1 MLSVVAVLSTCA
13 SADFLPA
20 PEPHETIE
28 KAKAAIII
36 NVNAILFICFFF
48 NPTKLINFAFIMANP
63 LKQLAGQT
71 VIYGLSTILARII
84 NFLFVPI
91 YTRLLTP
98 ESYGVVTEFMAYI
111 AVLQVVLVLGL
122 ETGCFRFAN
131 KEGVDPKKV
140 YSSAFVTV
148 FCVSATFLALMIA
161 FASPIASLLG
171 YGGYEA
177 CVMYMGGILA
187 LDAVTAI
194 LFAKL
199 RQENKAFKFAILKTV
214 KIITETA
221 ANLVLF
227 LWFPKHVDSA
237 RWLLHFIPET
247 PDFSYVIFA
256 IFISCIVCGLLFIP
270 DFLKLSFRLDRK
282 LMRQMLAYSLP
293 LMVAALPGVINDFL
307 DRILFRF
314 FDTNADAWRSSL
326 GLYQAAVKL
335 AVIMNLFIQMFR
347 YAAEPFFFKR
357 AREKD
362 SRQLYASVQEYF
374 TAFCGLVFLGVILYI
389 DIIALILGP
398 QFRSAVG
405 IVPVMLLSYMI
416 LGMLFN
422 VSMWYKLSGKTDMAI
437 WITLSGLAVTALVI
451 ILFMPKYSYW
461 AAAFGHLASYV
472 VMFAIS
478 SVLGAKY
485 YPIPYRW
492 GRLMGIFLLMG
503 TAYGASLL
511 VDSLFFAD
519 VALGQSPA
527 GQVVAKLGVHTL
539 LILLYAL
546 AAWKTIRHRS

>member
-1 MLSVVAVLSTCA
+1 MYFCAV
-13 SADFLPA
+13 
-20 PEPHETIE
+20 
-28 KAKAAIII
+28 
-36 NVNAILFICFFF
+36 
-48 NPTKLINFAFIMANP
+48 MANP

-71 VIYGLSTILARII
+71 AIYGLSTILARII

-131 KEGVDPKKV
+131 KEGMDPRKV
-140 YSSAFVTV
+140 YSNAFVTV
-148 FCVSATFLALMIA
+148 FCISVTFLALMLA
-161 FASPIASLLG
+161 FSSPIASALG
-171 YGGYEA
+171 YDGYGA
-177 CVMYMGGILA
+177 CIKYIGGILA
-187 LDAVTAI
+187 LDSVTAI
-194 LFAKL
+194 LFARL
-199 RQENKAFKFAILKTV
+199 RQENKALKFALFKTI
-214 KIITETA
+214 KIVTETA

-227 LWFPKHVDSA
+227 LWFPKYCATVAAGLGVEVTALTSSDV
-237 RWLLHFIPET
+237 WMLNFIPAV
-247 PDFSYVIFA
+247 PDFGYVIFA
-256 IFISCIVCGLLFIP
+256 IFISCLVCGLLFVP
-270 DFLKLSFRLDRK
+270 DYLKMTYRVDPK
-282 LMRQMLAYSLP
+282 LLRQMLAYSLP
-293 LMVAALPGVINDFL
+293 LMVAALPGVVNDFL
-307 DRILFRF
+307 DRILFRY

-347 YAAEPFFFKR
+347 YAAEPFFFRR

-405 IVPVMLLSYMI
+405 IVPIMLLSYMV

-422 VSMWYKLSGKTDMAI
+422 VSMWYKLSGKTNMAI
-437 WITLSGLAVTALVI
+437 WITLAGLVVTAVVI
-451 ILFMPKYSYW
+451 VVFMPKYSYW
-461 AAAFGHLASYV
+461 AAAYGHLASYL

-478 SVLGAKY
+478 SVLGARY

-492 GRLMGIFLLMG
+492 ARLAGIIVVMGAI
-503 TAYGASLL
+503 YGMSLL
-511 VDSLFFAD
+511 IDSILFAD
-519 VALGQSPA
+519 VAVDTSS
-527 GQVVAKLGVHTL
+527 VAQLAVKLGVHTL
-539 LILLYAL
+539 LIAAYAA
-546 AAWKTIRHRS
+546 AAWMIIRIRPKRTKTSLC

>member
-1 MLSVVAVLSTCA
+1 
-13 SADFLPA
+13 
-20 PEPHETIE
+20 
-28 KAKAAIII
+28 
-36 NVNAILFICFFF
+36 
-48 NPTKLINFAFIMANP
+48 MANP

-71 VIYGLSTILARII
+71 AIYGLSTILARII

-91 YTRLLTP
+91 YTRLLSP

-140 YSSAFVTV
+140 YSNAFVTV
-148 FCVSATFLALMIA
+148 FCISVTFLALMLA
-161 FASPIASLLG
+161 FAGPVSSALG
-171 YGGYEA
+171 YDGYDA
-177 CVMYMGGILA
+177 CIKYIGGILA
-187 LDAVTAI
+187 LDSVTAI

-199 RQENKAFKFAILKTV
+199 RQENKALKFAIFKTI

-227 LWFPKHVDSA
+227 LWFPKYCLSVAQSSGLAISGNLAEPGQRVIDSSDI
-237 RWLLHFIPET
+237 WLLHLIPAT

-256 IFISCIVCGLLFIP
+256 IFVSCVVCGLLFIP
-270 DFLKLSFRLDRK
+270 EYMRMTFRMDPKLL
-282 LMRQMLAYSLP
+282 RQMLVYSFP
-293 LMVAALPGVINDFL
+293 LMVAALPGVVNDFL
-307 DRILFRF
+307 DRILFRY

-347 YAAEPFFFKR
+347 YAAEPFFFRR

-389 DIIALILGP
+389 DVIALILGP
-398 QFRSAVG
+398 QFREAVG
-405 IVPVMLLSYMI
+405 VVPVMLLSYLI

-422 VSMWYKLSGKTDMAI
+422 VSMWYKLSGKTNMAI
-437 WITLSGLAVTALVI
+437 WITLAGLVVTAVVI
-451 ILFMPKYSYW
+451 VVFMPKYSYW
-461 AAAFGHLASYV
+461 AAAYGHLASYL

-478 SVLGAKY
+478 SVLGARY

-492 GRLMGIFLLMG
+492 ARLAGIILIMG
-503 TAYGASLL
+503 AVYGLSML
-511 VDSLFFAD
+511 VDSAFFAD
-519 VALGQSPA
+519 VAVGTSPVSQLA
-527 GQVVAKLGVHTL
+527 VKLGVHTL
-539 LILLYAL
+539 LVAAYAV
-546 AAWKTIRHRS
+546 AAWALIRRR

>member
-1 MLSVVAVLSTCA
+1 MR
-13 SADFLPA
+13 
-20 PEPHETIE
+20 
-28 KAKAAIII
+28 AKI
-36 NVNAILFICFFF
+36 
-48 NPTKLINFAFIMANP
+48 TNFAVIMANP

-91 YTRLLTP
+91 YTRLLSP

-131 KEGVDPKKV
+131 KEGVDPRKV
-140 YSSAFVTV
+140 YANAFVTV
-148 FCVSATFLALMIA
+148 FCISATFLALMLA
-161 FASPIASLLG
+161 FATPISAALG
-171 YGGYEA
+171 YDGYSA
-177 CVMYMGGILA
+177 CIRYIGGILA
-187 LDAVTAI
+187 LDSITAI
-194 LFAKL
+194 MFAKL
-199 RQENKAFKFAILKTV
+199 RQENKALKFAIIKTA

-237 RWLLHFIPET
+237 RWLLNFIPGT

-256 IFISCIVCGLLFIP
+256 IFISCVVCGFIFIP
-270 DFLKLSFRLDRK
+270 DLLRLSFRLDGK
-282 LMRQMLAYSLP
+282 LLRQMLAYSLP
-293 LMVAALPGVINDFL
+293 LMVAALPGVVNDFL
-307 DRILFRF
+307 DRILFRY

-347 YAAEPFFFKR
+347 YAAEPFFFRR
-357 AREKD
+357 AAEKD
-362 SRQLYASVQEYF
+362 SKKLYASVQEYF

-405 IVPVMLLSYMI
+405 VVPVMLLSYMI

-422 VSMWYKLSGKTDMAI
+422 VSMWYKLSGKTNMAI
-437 WITLSGLAVTALVI
+437 WITLSGLAVTAIVI

-478 SVLGAKY
+478 SILGARY

-492 GRLMGIFLLMG
+492 GRLAGIVLLMG
-503 TAYGASLL
+503 AVYGGSMML
-511 VDSLFFAD
+511 DSAIFAD
-519 VALGQSPA
+519 VTLPTAGVSPWPFI
-527 GQVVAKLGVHTL
+527 AKLGVHTA
-539 LILLYAL
+539 LIAVYL
-546 AAWKTIRHRS
+546 AGTWMMIRRK

>member
-1 MLSVVAVLSTCA
+1 
-13 SADFLPA
+13 
-20 PEPHETIE
+20 
-28 KAKAAIII
+28 
-36 NVNAILFICFFF
+36 
-48 NPTKLINFAFIMANP
+48 MANP

-71 VIYGLSTILARII
+71 VIYGMSTILARII

-131 KEGVDPKKV
+131 KEGVDPRKV
-140 YSSAFVTV
+140 YSNAFVTV
-148 FCVSATFLALMIA
+148 FCISATFLALMIA
-161 FASPIASLLG
+161 FAGPIASVLG
-171 YGGYEA
+171 YAGYES
-177 CVMYMGGILA
+177 CIMYMGGILA
-187 LDAVTAI
+187 LDSVTAI

-199 RQENKAFKFAILKTV
+199 RQESKALKFAIFKTI

-227 LWFPKHVDSA
+227 LWFPKHLDSA
-237 RWLLHFIPET
+237 RWMLHFIPET

-256 IFISCIVCGLLFIP
+256 IFISCVVCGLLFIP
-270 DFLKLSFRLDRK
+270 DYLRLSFRLDPK
-282 LMRQMLAYSLP
+282 LLRQMLAYSLP
-293 LMVAALPGVINDFL
+293 LMVAALPGVVNDFL
-307 DRILFRF
+307 DRILFRY
-314 FDTNADAWRSSL
+314 FDTNAEAWRNSL

-347 YAAEPFFFKR
+347 YAAEPFFFRR

-362 SRQLYASVQEYF
+362 SRELYASVQEYF

-389 DIIALILGP
+389 DVIALILGP

-405 IVPVMLLSYMI
+405 VVPIMLLSYMI

-422 VSMWYKLSGKTDMAI
+422 VSMWYKLSGKTNMAI
-437 WITLSGLAVTALVI
+437 WITLSGLAVTAIVI
-451 ILFMPKYSYW
+451 VLFMPKYSYW
-461 AAAFGHLASYV
+461 AAAYGHLASYI

-478 SVLGAKY
+478 SILGAKY

-492 GRLMGIFLLMG
+492 VHLAGIVLLMG
-503 TAYGASLL
+503 AIYGGSLL
-511 VDSLFFAD
+511 LDSSAFAS
-519 VALGQSPA
+519 VSLPSGEASVWPFI
-527 GQVVAKLGVHTL
+527 AKLGTHTL
-539 LILLYAL
+539 LILAYL
-546 AAWKTIRHRS
+546 AGVWKIIRK

>member
-1 MLSVVAVLSTCA
+1 
-13 SADFLPA
+13 
-20 PEPHETIE
+20 
-28 KAKAAIII
+28 
-36 NVNAILFICFFF
+36 
-48 NPTKLINFAFIMANP
+48 MANP

-91 YTRLLTP
+91 YTRLLSP

-131 KEGVDPKKV
+131 KEGVDSRKV

-161 FASPIASLLG
+161 FASPIASMLG
-171 YGGYEA
+171 YGGYES
-177 CVMYMGGILA
+177 CIMYMGGILA

-199 RQENKAFKFAILKTV
+199 RQENKALKFAIFKTI

-237 RWLLHFIPET
+237 RWLLNFIPET

-270 DFLKLSFRLDRK
+270 DFMKLSFRLDRK
-282 LMRQMLAYSLP
+282 LIRQMLAYSLP

-347 YAAEPFFFKR
+347 YAAEPFFFRR

-362 SRQLYASVQEYF
+362 SKILYASVQEYF

-389 DIIALILGP
+389 DIVALILGP

-405 IVPVMLLSYMI
+405 IVPIMLLSYMI

-422 VSMWYKLSGKTDMAI
+422 VSMWYKLSGKTGMAI
-437 WITLSGLAVTALVI
+437 WITLSGLVVTALVI
-451 ILFMPKYSYW
+451 VIFMPRYSYW
-461 AAAFGHLASYV
+461 AAAYGHLASYV

-492 GRLMGIFLLMG
+492 GRLACILLIMGG
-503 TAYGASLL
+503 VYGVSLL
-511 VDSLFFAD
+511 LDNIFFAD
-519 VALGQSPA
+519 VVIGQSSA
-527 GQVVAKLGVHTL
+527 GMVAVKLGVHTV
-539 LILLYAL
+539 LIGIYGVLSWL
-546 AAWKTIRHRS
+546 TIRTR

>member
-1 MLSVVAVLSTCA
+1 
-13 SADFLPA
+13 
-20 PEPHETIE
+20 
-28 KAKAAIII
+28 
-36 NVNAILFICFFF
+36 
-48 NPTKLINFAFIMANP
+48 MANP

-71 VIYGLSTILARII
+71 MIYGLSTILARII

-91 YTRLLTP
+91 YTRLLSP
-98 ESYGVVTEFMAYI
+98 VSYGVVTEFMAYI
-111 AVLQVVLVLGL
+111 AVLQVVLVMGL

-140 YSSAFVTV
+140 YANAFVTV

-161 FASPIASLLG
+161 FAAPISSALG
-171 YGGYEA
+171 YEGYSS
-177 CVMYMGGILA
+177 CIRYVGGILA
-187 LDAVTAI
+187 LDSLTAI

-199 RQENKAFKFAILKTV
+199 RQESKAMKFAILKTV

-237 RWLLHFIPET
+237 GWLLNFIPAT

-256 IFISCIVCGLLFIP
+256 IFISCVVCALLFIP
-270 DFLKLSFRLDRK
+270 DLLKLSFRMDGK
-282 LMRQMLAYSLP
+282 LLRQMLAYSLP
-293 LMVAALPGVINDFL
+293 LMVAALPGVVNDFL
-307 DRILFRF
+307 DRILFRY
-314 FDTNADAWRSSL
+314 FDTNAEAWRSSL

-347 YAAEPFFFKR
+347 YAAEPFFFRR

-362 SRQLYASVQEYF
+362 SKTLYASVQEYF

-389 DIIALILGP
+389 DVIALILGP

-405 IVPVMLLSYMI
+405 VVPVMLLSYMI

-451 ILFMPKYSYW
+451 VLFMPKYSYW
-461 AAAFGHLASYV
+461 AAAYGHLASYI
-472 VMFAIS
+472 VMFVIS
-478 SVLGAKY
+478 SILGAKY

-492 GRLMGIFLLMG
+492 GRLGLIFLLMG
-503 TAYGASLL
+503 AVYGLSLLLDSTFFASASLPSSGASAWP
-511 VDSLFFAD
+511 FI
-519 VALGQSPA
+519 
-527 GQVVAKLGVHTL
+527 AKLGVHTL
-539 LILLYAL
+539 LIALYGAGT
-546 AAWKTIRHRS
+546 WKLIRN

>member
-1 MLSVVAVLSTCA
+1 
-13 SADFLPA
+13 
-20 PEPHETIE
+20 
-28 KAKAAIII
+28 
-36 NVNAILFICFFF
+36 
-48 NPTKLINFAFIMANP
+48 MANP

-91 YTRLLTP
+91 YTRVLSP

-148 FCVSATFLALMIA
+148 FCISATFLALMIA
-161 FASPIASLLG
+161 FASPLASMLG
-171 YGGYEA
+171 YEGYGS
-177 CVMYMGGILA
+177 CIRYMGGILA

-199 RQENKAFKFAILKTV
+199 RQESKAVKFAVLKTI

-221 ANLVLF
+221 ANLFLF
-227 LWFPKHVDSA
+227 LWFPKNVDSC
-237 RWLLHFIPET
+237 RWLLTFIPET

-256 IFISCIVCGLLFIP
+256 IFVSCVVCGLMFIP
-270 DFLKLSFRLDRK
+270 DLTRLSFTLDRR
-282 LMRQMLAYSLP
+282 LISQMLAYSFP

-314 FDTNADAWRSSL
+314 FDTNADAWRLSL

-357 AREKD
+357 AKDKD
-362 SRQLYASVQEYF
+362 SPALYASVQEYF

-389 DIIALILGP
+389 DIISLILGP
-398 QFRSAVG
+398 QFREAVG
-405 IVPVMLLSYMI
+405 IVPIMLLSYMI

-422 VSMWYKLSGKTDMAI
+422 VSMWYKLSGKTNMAI
-437 WITLSGLAVTALVI
+437 WITMSGLVVTAVVI
-451 ILFMPKYSYW
+451 VLFMPKYSYW
-461 AAAFGHLASYV
+461 AAAFGHLASYI
-472 VMFAIS
+472 VMFVIS

-485 YPIPYRW
+485 YPVPYRW
-492 GRLMGIFLLMG
+492 GRIIGIIAVMGLV
-503 TAYGASLL
+503 YGGSLL
-511 VDSLFFAD
+511 VDRAFFAD
-519 VALGQSPA
+519 VAIGTASA
-527 GQVVAKLGVHTL
+527 GSLVAKLGVHTL
-539 LILLYAL
+539 LIIVYA
-546 AAWKTIRHRS
+546 AVSVFIIRKRTISR

>member
-1 MLSVVAVLSTCA
+1 
-13 SADFLPA
+13 
-20 PEPHETIE
+20 
-28 KAKAAIII
+28 
-36 NVNAILFICFFF
+36 
-48 NPTKLINFAFIMANP
+48 MANP

-91 YTRLLTP
+91 YTRLLSP
-98 ESYGVVTEFMAYI
+98 DSYGVVTEFMAYI

-131 KEGVDPKKV
+131 KEGIDPKKV
-140 YSSAFVTV
+140 YSNAFVTV

-161 FASPIASLLG
+161 FASPIASMLG
-171 YGGYEA
+171 YEGYQS
-177 CVMYMGGILA
+177 CIMYMGGILA

-194 LFAKL
+194 FFAKL
-199 RQENKAFKFAILKTV
+199 RQENKALKFAIFKTV

-221 ANLVLF
+221 ANLLLF
-227 LWFPKHVDSA
+227 LWFPKHIGSA

-247 PDFSYVIFA
+247 PDFSYVVFA
-256 IFISCIVCGLLFIP
+256 IFISCVVCGLLFIP
-270 DFLKLSFRLDRK
+270 EFARVSFRLDPK
-282 LMRQMLAYSLP
+282 LLRQMLAYSLP
-293 LMVAALPGVINDFL
+293 LMVAALPGVVNDFL

-347 YAAEPFFFKR
+347 YAAEPFFFRR

-362 SRQLYASVQEYF
+362 SRLLYASVQEYF

-437 WITLSGLAVTALVI
+437 WITLSGLAVTAVVI
-451 ILFMPKYSYW
+451 ILFMPRYSYW
-461 AAAFGHLASYV
+461 AAAFGHLASYI
-472 VMFAIS
+472 VMFVIS

-492 GRLMGIFLLMG
+492 GRLALIFIAMGAVYGLSVLLDGTIFSG
-503 TAYGASLL
+503 VT
-511 VDSLFFAD
+511 F
-519 VALGQSPA
+519 GQSTSA
-527 GQVVAKLGVHTL
+527 MFILKLALHTL
-539 LILLYAL
+539 LIGVYA
-546 AAWKTIRHRS
+546 AAAIFIIRKR

>member
-1 MLSVVAVLSTCA
+1 
-13 SADFLPA
+13 
-20 PEPHETIE
+20 
-28 KAKAAIII
+28 
-36 NVNAILFICFFF
+36 
-48 NPTKLINFAFIMANP
+48 MANP

-91 YTRLLTP
+91 YTRLLSP

-131 KEGVDPKKV
+131 REDVEPRKV
-140 YSSAFVTV
+140 YSNAFVTV
-148 FCVSATFLALMIA
+148 FCISATFLALMIA
-161 FASPIASLLG
+161 FAGPIASVLG
-171 YGGYEA
+171 YSGYES
-177 CVMYMGGILA
+177 CIMYMGGILA
-187 LDAVTAI
+187 LDSVTAI

-199 RQENKAFKFAILKTV
+199 RQENKALKFAIFKTI
-214 KIITETA
+214 KIITETV

-227 LWFPKHVDSA
+227 LWFPSHVDSA
-237 RWLLHFIPET
+237 RWLLNFIPAV

-270 DFLKLSFRLDRK
+270 DYLKLSFRLEPK
-282 LMRQMLAYSLP
+282 LLRRMLAYSLP
-293 LMVAALPGVINDFL
+293 LMVAALPGVVNDFL
-307 DRILFRF
+307 DRILFRY
-314 FDTNADAWRSSL
+314 FDTNADAWRNSL

-347 YAAEPFFFKR
+347 YAAEPFFFRR

-362 SRQLYASVQEYF
+362 SKELYASVQEYF
-374 TAFCGLVFLGVILYI
+374 AAFCGLVFLGVILYI
-389 DIIALILGP
+389 DVIALILGP

-405 IVPVMLLSYMI
+405 VVPIMLLSYMI

-422 VSMWYKLSGKTDMAI
+422 VSMWYKLSGKTNMAI
-437 WITLSGLAVTALVI
+437 WITLSGLAVTAIVI
-451 ILFMPKYSYW
+451 VLFMPKYSYW
-461 AAAFGHLASYV
+461 AAAYGHLASYI

-492 GRLMGIFLLMG
+492 GRLAGIFLLMG
-503 TAYGASLL
+503 AVYGGSMLLDSVAFAS
-511 VDSLFFAD
+511 VSLPSGEGSVWPF
-519 VALGQSPA
+519 
-527 GQVVAKLGVHTL
+527 VAKLGSHTV
-539 LILLYAL
+539 LIGAYL
-546 AAWKTIRHRS
+546 AGAWYIIRKK

>member
-1 MLSVVAVLSTCA
+1 
-13 SADFLPA
+13 
-20 PEPHETIE
+20 
-28 KAKAAIII
+28 
-36 NVNAILFICFFF
+36 
-48 NPTKLINFAFIMANP
+48 MANP

-71 VIYGLSTILARII
+71 AIYGLSTILARII

-91 YTRLLTP
+91 YTRLLSP

-131 KEGVDPKKV
+131 KEGVEQKKV
-140 YSSAFVTV
+140 YSNAFVTV
-148 FCVSATFLALMIA
+148 FCISVTFLALMLA
-161 FASPIASLLG
+161 FAGPVSSALG
-171 YGGYEA
+171 YDGYDA
-177 CVMYMGGILA
+177 CIKYIGGILA
-187 LDAVTAI
+187 LDSVTAI

-199 RQENKAFKFAILKTV
+199 RQENKALKFAIFKTI

-227 LWFPKHVDSA
+227 LWFPKYCLSVAQSSGLAISGNLAEPGQRVIDSSDI
-237 RWLLHFIPET
+237 WLLHLIPPT

-256 IFISCIVCGLLFIP
+256 IFVSCVVCGLLFIP
-270 DFLKLSFRLDRK
+270 EYMRMTFRMDPKLL
-282 LMRQMLAYSLP
+282 RQMLVYSLP
-293 LMVAALPGVINDFL
+293 LMVAALPGVVNDFL
-307 DRILFRF
+307 DRILFRY

-347 YAAEPFFFKR
+347 YAAEPFFFRR

-389 DIIALILGP
+389 DVIALILGP
-398 QFRSAVG
+398 QFREAVG
-405 IVPVMLLSYMI
+405 VVPVMLLSYMI

-422 VSMWYKLSGKTDMAI
+422 VSMWYKLSGKTNMAI
-437 WITLSGLAVTALVI
+437 WITLAGLVVTAVVI
-451 ILFMPKYSYW
+451 VVFMPKYSYW
-461 AAAFGHLASYV
+461 AAAYGHLASYL

-478 SVLGAKY
+478 SVLGARY

-492 GRLMGIFLLMG
+492 ARLAGIILIMG
-503 TAYGASLL
+503 AVYGLSML
-511 VDSLFFAD
+511 VDSAFFAD
-519 VALGQSPA
+519 VAVGTSPVSQLA
-527 GQVVAKLGVHTL
+527 AKLGVHTL
-539 LILLYAL
+539 LVAAYAV
-546 AAWKTIRHRS
+546 AAWALIRRR